1 MKVFDANTVLPE
13 PLTITV
19 GKKKI
24 EIGLIN
30 MRTSLKIYKAMN
42 EGKKSDYD
50 TMLMM
55 TEIVSDVLSGA
66 DTEITKDYL
75 LDNLDTRQL
84 APIFKE
90 IMEHMSSLADEKK
103 PVPETAAP
111 AV

>member
-19 GKKKI
+19 GDKTI

-42 EGKKSDYD
+42 EDKKSDYE

-55 TEIVSDVLSGA
+55 TEIVSDVLISA
-66 DTEITKDYL
+66 DKEITKDYL
-75 LDNLDTRQL
+75 LDHLDTRQL

-90 IMEHMSSLADEKK
+90 IMEHMSSLATEKK
-103 PVPETAAP
+103 PLPETEAP